1 MAKPKPYKREGGYVK
16 KWEVILASSAY
27 RDLKPVAR
35 CLLEEFQRIYRPARN
50 GTLSIS
56 LKRAQTL
63 INAGETAV
71 MEAFKQLVANGFI
84 VLTHGEL
91 WQQRKAREW
100 RLTFEP
106 YANGREPSDEW
117 KYWTPKLKP
126 DPENRA
132 DLPGYQGSESNKDN
146 NTDKHDY
153 LRL

>member
-1 MAKPKPYKREGGYVK
+1 MK
-16 KWEVILASSAY
+16 KWEVILASPAY
-27 RDLKPVAR
+27 RELKPVAR
-35 CLLEEFQRIYRPARN
+35 CLLEEFQRIYRPGRN

-56 LKRAQTL
+56 LKRAQLL
-63 INAGETAV
+63 IKAGETAV
-71 MEAFKQLVANGFI
+71 TDAFKQLQDNGFI
-84 VLTHGEL
+84 VLTQGEL

-117 KYWTPKLKP
+117 LFWTPKIKP

-132 DLPGYQGSESNKDN
+132 DLPGYKGREPENSKTNGKYDF
-146 NTDKHDY
+146 